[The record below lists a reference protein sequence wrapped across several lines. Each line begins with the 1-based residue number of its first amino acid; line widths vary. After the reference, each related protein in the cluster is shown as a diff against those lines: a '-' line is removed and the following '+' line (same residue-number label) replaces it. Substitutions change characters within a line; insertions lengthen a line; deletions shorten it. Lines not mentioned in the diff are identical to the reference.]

1 MPLELISS
9 GIRGAAMPEDKQY
22 GLGCLKDP
30 TDRRDLPM
38 RLILPRIT
46 GLAIV
51 DYTEE
56 MSPVRNQGEEG
67 TCVGFASVVGVKEYH
82 ERKEHRRLIELS
94 PRYLYH
100 LCKQLDGIPN
110 QEGTYP
116 RVAMRALAEKGVC
129 PEECWPYQ
137 PYQTD
142 SPCPEADEKA
152 RPFRIR
158 TYARLSEVEEM
169 ERSLSING
177 PFMAGVEVFTAWFE
191 AGRGKIPLPDSSESS
206 LGGHAICIMGYSR
219 EGSYFKFKNSWG
231 VDWGDR
237 GYGYLPYEY
246 INRHCLDAWSA
257 TDLVAQK

>member
-1 MPLELISS
+1 MTD
-9 GIRGAAMPEDKQY
+9 DKQY

-30 TDRRDLPM
+30 TDSRDISM
-38 RLILPRIT
+38 RLILPTIT
-46 GLAIV
+46 APAIV

-67 TCVGFASVVGVKEYH
+67 TCVAFASVVGVKEYH
-82 ERKEHRRLIELS
+82 EKKELGHLIELS
-94 PRYLYH
+94 PRYLYQ

-116 RVAMRALAEKGVC
+116 RIAMKALAEKGVC

-142 SPCPEADEKA
+142 SPCAGADGKA
-152 RPFRIR
+152 LPFRIR
-158 TYARLSEVEEM
+158 TYARLSGIEEM
-169 ERSLSING
+169 ERSLSVNG
-177 PFMAGVEVFTAWFE
+177 PFMAGVEVFSSWFE
-191 AGRGKIPLPDSSESS
+191 AGRGRIPLPDPDETSM
-206 LGGHAICIMGYSR
+206 GGHAICIMGYSR

-231 VDWGDR
+231 IDWGDS

-246 INRHCLDAWSA
+246 MNRHCLDAWSG
-257 TDLVAQK
+257 TDL